1 MTHSCL
7 RVPLQENGALAA
19 DDGDGATAPEAD
31 AGTSGGR
38 SSSSKSAPHFT
49 PEELQ
54 GILQVA
60 QDDDPF
66 GLVVSSLCPSIF
78 GHEIV
83 KVSTRCRNEKQT
95 DNDAIYPS
103 SSLPPSLP
111 PPSLR
116 PPIPPFLHLVYTS
129 FVRGAFLDS
138 ASHFYVF
145 GLFPEVNRTNRSAR
159 LPISPLIS
167 LPPPPQAGLV
177 LGLFGGTS
185 RNSEVATRCDPHVL
199 VVGDPGLGKSQVGP

>member
-1 MTHSCL
+1 MTICFL
-7 RVPLQENGALAA
+7 RLPQQENGAPAA
-19 DDGDGATAPEAD
+19 DDGDAATAPEAD
-31 AGTSGGR
+31 AGTSGSR

-83 KVSTRCRNEKQT
+83 KVSTRCRSEKRT
-95 DNDAIYPS
+95 ENDATCP
-103 SSLPPSLP
+103 SSLPPSP
-111 PPSLR
+111 PPSL
-116 PPIPPFLHLVYTS
+116 PLLFSSLSSSS
-129 FVRGAFLDS
+129 FVRGAFLDA
-138 ASHFYVF
+138 ASLLFFRSGFQRYNPRIVSRVF
-145 GLFPEVNRTNRSAR
+145 PPCLDLAS
-159 LPISPLIS
+159 
-167 LPPPPQAGLV
+167 PPPRQAGLI